1 MSRGMCKWVYV
12 IWWILTTGSILL
24 LTKVF
29 HVQGHIGWTPLR
41 FALLTEVWG
50 GSWVLATIC
59 EELPADSI
67 VLLYLS
73 ASGMESQCTLS
84 ITASSGTYG
93 EAESHTDRHVIDTSL
108 DANSVYPMSS
118 PHDSPVIHR
127 TVVHEKGHLINGGG
141 GLLLSSRGN
150 RGFEHCLSRRYHS
163 LYKKA
168 SLYHYW

>member
-1 MSRGMCKWVYV
+1 MSPGMCKWVYV
-12 IWWILTTGSILL
+12 IWWILTTCSILIL
-24 LTKVF
+24 AKEF
-29 HVQGHIGWTPLR
+29 HVQGRIGWRPLR

-73 ASGMESQCTLS
+73 ASGMASRGTLS
-84 ITASSGTYG
+84 LSASSGTYG
-93 EAESHTDRHVIDTSL
+93 EAESHTDRHVIDIAS
-108 DANSVYPMSS
+108 DANSVSPMIS
-118 PHDSPVIHR
+118 PHDSPAIHR
-127 TVVHEKGHLINGGG
+127 TVVHEKGHLTNGGG
-141 GLLLSSRGN
+141 GLLLSSRRN